1 MTVRRA
7 VASDRSRCLQLAR
20 NFHIASGL
28 QIPFSPAYASLLFDA
43 CLCEPD
49 RLCLVLDDNGVQGVL
64 AAQAGSLPIAPVKA
78 ATELIWWIE
87 PNARGRAAIEMLDA
101 YENWARE
108 RGCVFA
114 NMVGLGSDPLPAR
127 LYERRGYIA
136 AERHFMKTL

>member
-1 MTVRRA
+1 MIRRA
-7 VASDRSRCLQLAR
+7 VVADKSRCLQLAR

-28 QIPFSPAYASLLFDA
+28 PIPFSPAYASLLFDA
-43 CLCEPD
+43 CLRERD
-49 RLCLVLDDNGVQGVL
+49 RFCLVLDDGGVHGVL

-87 PNARGRAAIEMLDA
+87 PTHRGRSAIAMLEA
-101 YENWARE
+101 YEAWARE
-108 RGCVFA
+108 RGCMFA